1 MSSVHATG
9 PESGKSPAGVDKPGD
24 SSDRGKAPSGTKRS
38 PIVRFLSLLGPG
50 LVTGSADDDPSGIA
64 TYAQVG
70 ATFSN
75 GMLWTAPVTLPMMM
89 AVQEICDR
97 TALATGDSLGRLARR
112 KFSRKPRV
120 VIAILIVALLG
131 ANTLNAAADLMAVGQ
146 GMELFGAGPAQLWSA
161 IAGIGIAIVL
171 VAGGFV
177 IIAKIFKWLCLALLA
192 YVAVLFV
199 AKVDWADVV
208 AGLLGLQFRF
218 SWDYLGLI
226 VAVLG
231 TTISPYLFFWQSAQ
245 RVEELREEDHGNA
258 RPESLEESGTA
269 PAHRKLRNA
278 RADVFTGMFFSVLV
292 MFAIIAA
299 TAATLGKNG
308 TDIKTAADAAKALE
322 PIAGPAAKFLFAAGF
337 VGSGILAIPVLAASG
352 SAGLA
357 GLLGKNW
364 GLDRRPSKART
375 FYVLLGVGTIGGV
388 IISLFDSDPIGLLVL
403 SAIINGIAA
412 APFLIVTMLISRDK
426 DLMGKYRNGK
436 LAATLGWSTTA
447 IMVLAGAVG
456 IWTAVTGAA

>member
-1 MSSVHATG
+1 MSSVDSTK
-9 PESGKSPAGVDKPGD
+9 PESGEAPAIDSKPEDPSADG
-24 SSDRGKAPSGTKRS
+24 RAPSGAKRS
-38 PIVRFLSLLGPG
+38 PVRRFLGLLGPG
-50 LVTGSADDDPSGIA
+50 LVTGAADDDPSGIA

-97 TALATGDSLGRLARR
+97 TALATGDGLGRLARR

-120 VIAILIVALLG
+120 VIAILIVALMV

-161 IAGIGIAIVL
+161 IAGIGIALVL
-171 VAGGFV
+171 VAGGFAV
-177 IIAKIFKWLCLALLA
+177 IAKVFKWLCLALLA

-199 AKVDWADVV
+199 SKVDWPDVA

-231 TTISPYLFFWQSAQ
+231 TTISPYLFFWQSAH
-245 RVEELREEDHGNA
+245 RIEELREDDLGGDNAVGLDDH
-258 RPESLEESGTA
+258 SA
-269 PAHRKLRNA
+269 PAARRKLRDA
-278 RADVFTGMFFSVLV
+278 RADVFIGMFFSVLV

-337 VGSGILAIPVLAASG
+337 VGSGILAVPVLAASG
-352 SAGLA
+352 SAGLS
-357 GLLGKNW
+357 GLLGKEW
-364 GLDRRPSKART
+364 GFDRRPSKART

-426 DLMGKYRNGK
+426 DLMGNYRNGK
-436 LAATLGWSTTA
+436 LAATLGWATTA
-447 IMVLAGAVG
+447 IMVVAGAVG
-456 IWTAVTGAA
+456 IWTTVTGA